1 MIDFLRS
8 KSFPV
13 QLAIILIMVALLL
26 LGTYKWLNGY
36 TNHGETVNVP
46 DMKGRKYKD
55 IEKFI
60 EGKSIRVAVSDS
72 TVFMLD
78 KPPGIIVEQDPAPGE
93 KVKENR
99 TVYLTITRTVPPQ
112 VKLPNLVDV
121 SKRQAEAILA
131 SFGLKI
137 GKVTFKPDLAKDA
150 VLAVQRNGVDLKPG
164 QELSKGSTVDLVL
177 GDGLG
182 NTKVQVPAL
191 VGLTLDEALFVLQGS
206 SLNTGALIFDESVR
220 DSSMAVVYRQV
231 PAVSSGAIIKQ
242 GESVDLYFTQSP
254 NKLR

>member
-1 MIDFLRS
+1 M
-8 KSFPV
+8 
-13 QLAIILIMVALLL
+13 QLAVIVCVIALLL
-26 LGTYKWLNGY
+26 FGTYKWLNGY
-36 TNHGETVNVP
+36 TNHGETVTVP
-46 DMKGRKYKD
+46 EMKGKKYSD
-55 IEKFI
+55 IDKFI
-60 EGKSIRVAVSDS
+60 EGKYIRVAVSDS

-137 GKVTFKPDLAKDA
+137 GKITFKPDLAKDA

-164 QELSKGSTVDLVL
+164 LELSKGSSVDLVL

-182 NTKVQVPAL
+182 NTKVNVPPL

-220 DSSMAVVYRQV
+220 DTAMAVVYKQV
-231 PAVSSGAIIKQ
+231 PGANDAASMKQ